1 MSDQPNNTKLPSIV
15 IVGRPNVGKST
26 LFNRLTGSRRSI
38 VTDEPGITRDRI
50 YGTSVW
56 EGRPFE
62 VVDTGGIVPDDKAV
76 IPAEILRQAKVA
88 IDNATFVVQIVDA
101 REGPVALDQE
111 LALLLRRA
119 GKPPIIAAN
128 KVDALQHTP
137 LAAQFYGL
145 GDQVFPISAEHGF
158 GIDEMLDVLTA
169 NFEKREMPE
178 EAPVINIA
186 IIGRPNVG
194 KSTLL
199 NRLAGEER
207 AIVSPE
213 PGTTRDAVDT
223 LVEHNGKTYRFLDT
237 AGIRRKGKTKLIAE
251 KLSVIM
257 ARKHLERADVA
268 LVIIDASM
276 GVTSHDATI
285 ASYAEQSGCSVIV
298 VMNKWDLAVEAAI
311 QKAEAGKKSAYG
323 KPDVAVYPPQLAA
336 DYEKIV
342 RGKLKFLDFAPVVFL
357 SALTGDRADK
367 LFNLIDRVAEARQR
381 RVTTGEINRWLTE
394 VDLDRGTS
402 PAGYNLKIYYMT
414 QASSAPPTFVLFTNQ
429 KRPLH
434 FSYQRFLENQLRARF
449 NFVGAPIRFLQRLKK
464 VRAQRMGAKSRASQS
479 GTRNVRSGHQQDMGS
494 GHSRVRKGRKFHAT
508 PAGNRQ
514 ATPGENQRSASTG
527 QAGGGTSAGPGGGAS
542 RGQGGRP
549 GAGAGGK
556 SHRGPAGNARG
567 RQGKDSRI
575 GGGGKP
581 RGGPPGKSRG
591 GSGLKHGGPSG
602 RSGGRPRRRD

>member
-1 MSDQPNNTKLPSIV
+1 
-15 IVGRPNVGKST
+15 
-26 LFNRLTGSRRSI
+26 
-38 VTDEPGITRDRI
+38 
-50 YGTSVW
+50 
-56 EGRPFE
+56 
-62 VVDTGGIVPDDKAV
+62 
-76 IPAEILRQAKVA
+76 
-88 IDNATFVVQIVDA
+88 
-101 REGPVALDQE
+101 
-111 LALLLRRA
+111 
-119 GKPPIIAAN
+119 
-128 KVDALQHTP
+128 
-137 LAAQFYGL
+137 
-145 GDQVFPISAEHGF
+145 
-158 GIDEMLDVLTA
+158 
-169 NFEKREMPE
+169 
-178 EAPVINIA
+178 
-186 IIGRPNVG
+186 
-194 KSTLL
+194 
-199 NRLAGEER
+199 
-207 AIVSPE
+207 
-213 PGTTRDAVDT
+213 
-223 LVEHNGKTYRFLDT
+223 
-237 AGIRRKGKTKLIAE
+237 
-251 KLSVIM
+251 M

-311 QKAEAGKKSAYG
+311 RKAEAGKKSAYG

-367 LFNLIDRVAEARQR
+367 LFSLIDRVADARQK

-464 VRAQRMGAKSRASQS
+464 VRAQRMGSKSRAAQS

-494 GHSRVRKGRKFHAT
+494 GHSRVRKSRKSHAT

-514 ATPGENQRSASTG
+514 AAPGETPRG
-527 QAGGGTSAGPGGGAS
+527 GAGGGSRGPAGWPGERTGGGV
-542 RGQGGRP
+542 GGRP
-549 GAGAGGK
+549 
-556 SHRGPAGNARG
+556 HLGPAGNARG
-567 RQGKDSRI
+567 RQGKDSRG

-581 RGGPPGKSRG
+581 RSGPGGKPRG